1 MKRKRDVIKSENSDL
16 LFTNHRVS
24 IFKSKD
30 DWYFEIGKEV
40 TKDLAEAV
48 TILMKTNG
56 ITEDIW
62 NIEIKS
68 INLDE
73 ISPSRSLFY
82 LTGGEE
88 EWSVLSNYNK
98 TWAECH
104 LDFQEEFGFMI
115 IKILKRS
122 KKLSDIR
129 DGLKKYLNLPILYDF
144 ALSKNFVK

>member
-62 NIEIKS
+62 NIEIKNV
-68 INLDE
+68 NLDE

-82 LTGGEE
+82 LNYFV
-88 EWSVLSNYNK
+88 SVSVFS
-98 TWAECH
+98 H
-104 LDFQEEFGFMI
+104 L
-115 IKILKRS
+115 
-122 KKLSDIR
+122 
-129 DGLKKYLNLPILYDF
+129 P
-144 ALSKNFVK
+144 V